1 MKKCSF
7 LNGSFIP
14 SLTTYEYKGYFI
26 GAWAR
31 PELTNGSTSVGIVY
45 ERGQLGLIIQ
55 LQRIEG
61 ELFESKEQAERHGVG
76 LCKEWVDNLIELNTE
91 QPQRNKATA

>member
-14 SLTTYEYKGYFI
+14 SLTTYEYKGYII